1 MLIQP
6 DRAEL
11 GDTRLDVKEGIAQ
24 KREQCIALAGK
35 NRLQGQDDL
44 EDPSRI
50 LGPRLQFSDFVS
62 RLRRIVPSLKVL
74 DGSPGNVAL
83 YAPRT
88 SKEVADES
96 ESWDNK
102 RNIFFLHYKY
112 VGGFPKKEIHEFSGL
127 DLEEYTRLAN
137 KEIRGWRTVLIM
149 LLQQGVASY
158 RAVVK
163 EFGDV
168 GTDRR
173 GWRWIE
179 ATREWRNTPTTCFT
193 N

>member
-62 RLRRIVPSLKVL
+62 RLRRVVPSLKVL

-83 YAPRT
+83 YTPRN

-112 VGGFPKKEIHEFSGL
+112 VGGFPKKDIHEFSGL

-149 LLQQGVASY
+149 LLQQGVVSY
-158 RAVVK
+158 SAVVK